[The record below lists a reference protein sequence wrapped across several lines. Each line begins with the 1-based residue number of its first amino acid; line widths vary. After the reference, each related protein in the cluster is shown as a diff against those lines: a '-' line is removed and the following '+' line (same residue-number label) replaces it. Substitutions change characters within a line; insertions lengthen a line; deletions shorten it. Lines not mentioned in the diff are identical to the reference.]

1 MDLEHEERLSKV
13 EARAESNTHRLNE
26 MNKLVT
32 AVHELATNMSAML
45 KQQEQTSSD
54 VKELK
59 GKVAT
64 LEQEPAKRWVG
75 MIDKAIGALIGGLVA
90 FLLFKL
96 GLG

>member
-1 MDLEHEERLSKV
+1 MDQEHLEILTECNARSK
-13 EARAESNTHRLNE
+13 SNTKRLDK
-26 MNKLVT
+26 MDDLVN
-32 AVHELATNMSAML
+32 AVHELATNMKLML
-45 KQQEQTSSD
+45 QQQEQTSSD

-64 LEQEPAKRWVG
+64 LEQTPVKRWNG
-75 MIDKAIGALIGGLVA
+75 MVDKGLGALVGGLVA

>member
-13 EARAESNTHRLNE
+13 EARSESNTHRLNE
-26 MNKLVT
+26 MNKLVD
-32 AVHELATNMSAML
+32 AVHELATNMGAML

-75 MIDKAIGALIGGLVA
+75 MVDKAIGALVGGLVA

>member
-1 MDLEHEERLSKV
+1 MDQEHLKMLAECNARSK
-13 EARAESNTHRLNE
+13 SNTKRLDK
-26 MNKLVT
+26 MDDLVN
-32 AVHELATNMSAML
+32 AVHELATNMKLML
-45 KQQEQTSSD
+45 QQQEQTSSD

-64 LEQEPAKRWVG
+64 LEQTPVKRWNG
-75 MIDKAIGALIGGLVA
+75 MVDKALGALVGGLVA

>member
-1 MDLEHEERLSKV
+1 MDQEHLEILTECNARSK
-13 EARAESNTHRLNE
+13 SNTKRLDK
-26 MNKLVT
+26 MDDLVS
-32 AVHELATNMSAML
+32 AVHELAINMKLML
-45 KQQEQTSSD
+45 QQQEQTSSD

-64 LEQEPAKRWVG
+64 LEQTPVKRWNG
-75 MIDKAIGALIGGLVA
+75 MVDKALGALVGGLVA

>member
-26 MNKLVT
+26 MNKLVD

-45 KQQEQTSSD
+45 KQQEQTATD

-64 LEQEPAKRWVG
+64 LEQTPVKRWNG
-75 MIDKAIGALIGGLVA
+75 MVDKALGALVGGLVA